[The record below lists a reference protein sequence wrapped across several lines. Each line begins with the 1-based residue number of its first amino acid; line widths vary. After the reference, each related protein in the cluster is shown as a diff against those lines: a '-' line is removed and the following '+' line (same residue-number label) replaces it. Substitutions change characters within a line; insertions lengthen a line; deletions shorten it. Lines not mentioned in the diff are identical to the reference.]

1 MKKFFIILAT
11 VLLIAGLGIFTIAFA
26 AAGFKIGNLGSVK
39 TEENTYA
46 PEGSFEDISI
56 DVDTSDVKFVYAE
69 DGEFKVVCRELAND
83 KHEVEIEDGTLKISN
98 NDKRKWY
105 EKIQFFSFSKS
116 PKMTIYLPEREYKN
130 LKIKA
135 STGDINV
142 PVDEGLNFANVDIKV
157 STGDVNFVG
166 NVSGDAKIKT
176 STGDVKQTGHTDGD
190 LEIEVS
196 TGDIF
201 LKSSRT
207 VGKLN
212 VKTSTGDVKLD
223 KCDAAEITIKTST
236 GDVKGSLL
244 SDKIF
249 TAKTSTGDVDVPAS
263 IKDCGECNIKT
274 STGDIKITIEYETE
288 D

>member
-1 MKKFFIILAT
+1 MKKFFIILGI
-11 VLLIAGLGIFTIAFA
+11 VLLVAGLGLFGIAFA
-26 AAGFKIGNLGSVK
+26 AAGFKIDKLGSVK

-69 DGEFKVVCRELAND
+69 DGKFKVVCKELTNN

-98 NDKRKWY
+98 DDERKWY
-105 EKIQFFSFSKS
+105 EKISLFTQST
-116 PKMTIYLPEREYKN
+116 KMTIYLPEREYKN

-135 STGDINV
+135 STADIDV
-142 PVDEGLNFANVDIKV
+142 PVDEGLSFTNVDIKV
-157 STGDVNFVG
+157 STGDINFAG
-166 NVSGDAKIKT
+166 NVSGDTKIKT
-176 STGDVKQTGHTDGD
+176 STGDVKQVGRTGGNLD
-190 LEIEVS
+190 IEVS
-196 TGDIF
+196 TGDIT
-201 LKSSRT
+201 LKNSRT

-244 SDKIF
+244 SDKLF
-249 TAKTSTGDVDVPAS
+249 TAKTSTGDVNVPAS
-263 IKDCGECNIKT
+263 IKDGGECSIKT
-274 STGDIKITIEYETE
+274 STGDIKITVEYETE